1 VVQSLVDGA
10 PEAVVSAI
18 TDTPGTARTVTAVT
32 ASVASTTSL
41 VSSPSHYSSSY
52 GISND
57 KPYSF
62 RQAHAATGSHV
73 TDTLRVQQRN
83 DYHAIRSQQQEQ
95 QQQQQQQ
102 MLLQQFVGGSTTS
115 STASERFTASSAT
128 TARTPSDTSSR
139 HSQLANTVDHQ
150 DDTATAS
157 SFSFS
162 SSSSSSSSSSL
173 LSPTLAMVLSSSTIK
188 DPGRPAASV
197 VTQIHQLVDRR
208 RKDDRKSIVLD
219 SAT

>member
-10 PEAVVSAI
+10 PEAALSAI
-18 TDTPGTARTVTAVT
+18 TGTSGTARTVTAVT

-57 KPYSF
+57 NPYSF
-62 RQAHAATGSHV
+62 RQAHAATSLHA
-73 TDTLRVQQRN
+73 TDTSRVQQRN

-95 QQQQQQQ
+95 QQQQQQG
-102 MLLQQFVGGSTTS
+102 LLQQFVGGSTS
-115 STASERFTASSAT
+115 STASERFTTSSAT
-128 TARTPSDTSSR
+128 TARTLSDMSSR
-139 HSQLANTVDHQ
+139 HNQLANTVDRQ

-157 SFSFS
+157 SFSF
-162 SSSSSSSSSSL
+162 SSSSSSSSL

-188 DPGRPAASV
+188 DPGRPTASV
-197 VTQIHQLVDRR
+197 ITQIHQLVDRR